1 MKHLVAVVLSLGC
14 AGAAYGQ
21 LRTIPEDA
29 KRGTMRHVQE
39 MVVEI
44 DGTQQTLAAGAQI
57 RDTENRIVVPTA
69 VPPGTLVKYR
79 LDADGKVRE
88 VWLLTPEEAAQ
99 ADSASAPQ

>member
-1 MKHLVAVVLSLGC
+1 MKKNAVAVLLLLGC

-39 MVVEI
+39 MTVEI
-44 DGTQQTLAAGAQI
+44 DGTQQQLAAGAQI
-57 RDTENRIVVPTA
+57 RDADNRIVVPSA

-79 LDADGKVRE
+79 LDGDGR
-88 VWLLTPEEAAQ
+88 VWRVWFLTPEEAAQ
-99 ADSASAPQ
+99 TDPTK

>member
-1 MKHLVAVVLSLGC
+1 MIRRCIAFALLAGCATLSL
-14 AGAAYGQ
+14 AQ

-39 MVVEI
+39 MTVDI
-44 DGTQQTLAAGAQI
+44 DGTQQQLAAGAQI

-79 LDADGKVRE
+79 LDGEGRIWR
-88 VWLLTPEEAAQ
+88 VWFLTPQEAAQ
-99 ADSASAPQ
+99 ADKDK

>member
-44 DGTQQTLAAGAQI
+44 DGTQQLLAAGAQI
-57 RDTENRIVVPTA
+57 RNEDNRIVVPSA
-69 VPPGTLVKYR
+69 VPPGTPVKYR
-79 LDADGKVRE
+79 LDGEGRVRQ
-88 VWLLTPEEAAQ
+88 VWFLTPQEAAQ
-99 ADSASAPQ
+99 ADKNK

>member
-1 MKHLVAVVLSLGC
+1 MKHLLAVLLSLGC

-29 KRGTMRHVQE
+29 TRGVMTHVQE
-39 MVVEI
+39 MTVDI
-44 DGTQQTLAAGAQI
+44 DGTQQQLAAGAQI

-79 LDADGKVRE
+79 LDGEGRVRQ
-88 VWLLTPEEAAQ
+88 VWFLTRREAAH
-99 ADSASAPQ
+99 ADKNK